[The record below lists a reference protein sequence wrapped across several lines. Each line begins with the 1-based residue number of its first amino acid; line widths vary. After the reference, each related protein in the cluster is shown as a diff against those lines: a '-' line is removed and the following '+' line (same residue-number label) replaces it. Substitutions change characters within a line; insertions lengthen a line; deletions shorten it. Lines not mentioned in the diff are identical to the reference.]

1 MALELGVGERID
13 YVAQRGEALQM
24 QGGAGRCGEIQRRAS
39 GGLIRRAL
47 SRAWLIEIASLY
59 LPINP
64 YISLYLAISRYISL
78 YLPISPAWL
87 IEIASLSVSPEAPVF
102 DARSEPARS
111 TRLILELVRV
121 ALPFASVSCST

>member
-1 MALELGVGERID
+1 MALYLPYISPISPISPLYLALELGVGERVD
-13 YVAQRGEALQM
+13 YVAQRGETLQM

-78 YLPISPAWL
+78 YLQPG
-87 IEIASLSVSPEAPVF
+87 
-102 DARSEPARS
+102 
-111 TRLILELVRV
+111 
-121 ALPFASVSCST
+121 

>member
-1 MALELGVGERID
+1 
-13 YVAQRGEALQM
+13 M

-59 LPINP
+59 LPIP
-64 YISLYLAISRYISL
+64 PYISL